1 MHNHNKNKVQ
11 YRLQTNPKSAILALI
26 NIHINIK
33 TLSVGRGFLIVI
45 EFFNR
50 IQDQDQIIQQIVLL
64 YTVNY
69 FQRQQLV
76 ATPGEQNP
84 RLIDEDTNFEIL
96 PVYGYSDFR
105 NKNGDHIDA
114 PNWLPKLQNCAYKF
128 EGMLKLDVRF

>member
-69 FQRQQLV
+69 FQRQQLI

-84 RLIDEDTNFEIL
+84 RLIDEYTNFEIL

-105 NKNGDHIDA
+105 NENGDHIDA
-114 PNWLPKLQNCAYKF
+114 PNWFPKLQNCAYKF